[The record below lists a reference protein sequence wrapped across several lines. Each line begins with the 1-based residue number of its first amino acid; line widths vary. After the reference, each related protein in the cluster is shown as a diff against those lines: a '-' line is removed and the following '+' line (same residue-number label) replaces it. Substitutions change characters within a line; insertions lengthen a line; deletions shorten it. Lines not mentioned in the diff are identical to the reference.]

1 MRISDWS
8 SDVCSSDLVE
18 KLRLE
23 PDFIA
28 VRLFGIGRRCSQRK
42 RIEIVSERRERTDL
56 VVERPRLEAMR
67 VGCVDEQVIGCL
79 IATAGA
85 VGQIGRAS
93 CRERV
98 CQYV

>member
-8 SDVCSSDLVE
+8 SDVQPQPAVE

-79 IATAGA
+79 IAKAGA
-85 VGQIGRAS
+85 VGRDRKS
-93 CRERV
+93 TRLNSSH
-98 CQYV
+98 